1 MKIYRKFFIKSPEG
15 GGGGGL
21 IISSPFET
29 GGLSYLRGGGGLF
42 NLEKTTV
49 SVLHKKL
56 ENKVHESGEAQE
68 KEGRRLC
75 SRGKKS
81 NPRSVHTKFYSRD

>member
-1 MKIYRKFFIKSPEG
+1 MKIYRKFFIKSPG
-15 GGGGGL
+15 GG
-21 IISSPFET
+21 EEVN
-29 GGLSYLRGGGGLF
+29 YLRRGAYLRGGGLF

-49 SVLHKKL
+49 SVLHKKKL

-68 KEGRRLC
+68 QEGWRLC

>member
-1 MKIYRKFFIKSPEG
+1 MKIYRKFFIKSPGGGEEVNYFKPIWDGGLIWEG
-15 GGGGGL
+15 GGA
-21 IISSPFET
+21 
-29 GGLSYLRGGGGLF
+29 YF

-68 KEGRRLC
+68 QEGWRLC

-81 NPRSVHTKFYSRD
+81 NPRSVHTKFYSRDW

>member
-1 MKIYRKFFIKSPEG
+1 MKIYRKFFIKSP
-15 GGGGGL
+15 GGGL

-29 GGLSYLRGGGGLF
+29 GGLFERGGGLF
-42 NLEKTTV
+42 NKEKTTV

-68 KEGRRLC
+68 QEGWRLC
-75 SRGKKS
+75 SR
-81 NPRSVHTKFYSRD
+81 RSFTVVIDNTVSHFLSKNN

>member
-1 MKIYRKFFIKSPEG
+1 MKIYRKFFIKSPG
-15 GGGGGL
+15 GGEEVNYFKPIWDGGL
-21 IISSPFET
+21 IWE
-29 GGLSYLRGGGGLF
+29 GEAAYF

-68 KEGRRLC
+68 QEGWRLC
-75 SRGKKS
+75 SR
-81 NPRSVHTKFYSRD
+81 RSFTVVIDNTVSHFLVKNN

>member
-1 MKIYRKFFIKSPEG
+1 MKIYRKFFIKSPG
-15 GGGGGL
+15 GGEEVNYFKPIWDGGL
-21 IISSPFET
+21 IWE
-29 GGLSYLRGGGGLF
+29 GEAAYF

-68 KEGRRLC
+68 QEGWR
-75 SRGKKS
+75 KKIKS
-81 NPRSVHTKFYSRD
+81 QISPHEVLQSWLIIQSLIF